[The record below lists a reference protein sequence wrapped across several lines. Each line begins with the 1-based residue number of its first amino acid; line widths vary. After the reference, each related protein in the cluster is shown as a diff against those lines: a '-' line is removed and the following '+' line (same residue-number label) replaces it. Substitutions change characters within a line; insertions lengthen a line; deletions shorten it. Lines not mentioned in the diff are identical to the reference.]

1 MPTPKQME
9 KLANSP
15 LRPPESTIP
24 SGCAVTRPTIRY
36 EYEPHN
42 AVKRTLAAFGRDVV
56 PRELMAPADAAPIA
70 GLAA

>member
-1 MPTPKQME
+1 MVATSNGRSSMYATP
-9 KLANSP
+9 
-15 LRPPESTIP
+15 
-24 SGCAVTRPTIRY
+24 TRPTIRY

-56 PRELMAPADAAPIA
+56 PRELLAPANDAPIA